1 MHWPFL
7 AGVSDAIPPRSR
19 YKRLISISTRPK
31 AAKLNEMVCVLK
43 RVLSHFPGD
52 DDVNISRFI
61 YIYLWLYLYFY
72 KC

>member
-31 AAKLNEMVCVLK
+31 AAKLNKMVEK